1 MQIREKGEIP
11 LLGRVSVFI
20 LNSECFLIVEHR
32 PLGRKRIIKA
42 GYTAT
47 SYGRV
52 GRGINARFP
61 PFWIDHFGPMDQRL
75 DRRRDQWMD
84 KDSYR
89 VECLQ
94 LKTWLASHINNFAY
108 LHATKAVLSVV
119 VPICWMVCL
128 SNCQNLLL
136 RHIASLPLPIDKIAF
151 ALLPMH
157 THTHLQAFIRFL
169 TNSIWGCHPHK

>member
-52 GRGINARFP
+52 GTVGRDGNARFP
-61 PFWIDHFGPMDQRL
+61 TFRL
-75 DRRRDQWMD
+75 DHYDRLTDRQTDRPTDGRT
-84 KDSYR
+84 KPLVELR
-89 VECLQ
+89 VR
-94 LKTWLASHINNFAY
+94 N
-108 LHATKAVLSVV
+108 
-119 VPICWMVCL
+119 
-128 SNCQNLLL
+128 
-136 RHIASLPLPIDKIAF
+136 
-151 ALLPMH
+151 
-157 THTHLQAFIRFL
+157 
-169 TNSIWGCHPHK
+169 

>member
-52 GRGINARFP
+52 GTVGRVGNARFP
-61 PFWIDHFGPMDQRL
+61 TFRL
-75 DRRRDQWMD
+75 DHYGRTDGRT
-84 KDSYR
+84 KPLIELR
-89 VECLQ
+89 VR
-94 LKTWLASHINNFAY
+94 N
-108 LHATKAVLSVV
+108 
-119 VPICWMVCL
+119 
-128 SNCQNLLL
+128 
-136 RHIASLPLPIDKIAF
+136 
-151 ALLPMH
+151 
-157 THTHLQAFIRFL
+157 
-169 TNSIWGCHPHK
+169 

>member
-52 GRGINARFP
+52 GTVGRDGNARFP
-61 PFWIDHFGPMDQRL
+61 TFQL
-75 DRRRDQWMD
+75 VVTDRRMD
-84 KDSYR
+84 KASYR
-89 VECLQ
+89 IVCPQ
-94 LKTWLASHINNFAY
+94 LKT
-108 LHATKAVLSVV
+108 
-119 VPICWMVCL
+119 
-128 SNCQNLLL
+128 
-136 RHIASLPLPIDKIAF
+136 
-151 ALLPMH
+151 
-157 THTHLQAFIRFL
+157 
-169 TNSIWGCHPHK
+169 